1 MRTVTIW
8 YSANQVRRSAAKC
21 LSAVLG
27 SRPELLSEFYKSV
40 SPALIARFKGT
51 IVSQYFCKLLSL
63 CSLLSS
69 CYSNFLECRKGE
81 LHSTTVLIKFT
92 FCKLGKKE
100 YMYHVIG
107 LLPVPD
113 PDLEIRVGGGVR
125 GAVIE
130 TLREGGGGLVSKN
143 NFLALQFG
151 PVPPLYS
158 PLTMLYI
165 CFTWTVAQNRRK
177 LCFIPS
183 SCKICVILTSPTE
196 EFFFLL

>member
-1 MRTVTIW
+1 MPSNFTCMRTVTVW

-69 CYSNFLECRKGE
+69 CYSNFLECRKGG
-81 LHSTTVLIKFT
+81 LRRCSVLIKFT

-100 YMYHVIG
+100 YKYHVIG

-113 PDLEIRVGGGVR
+113 PDLEIRW
-125 GAVIE
+125 
-130 TLREGGGGLVSKN
+130 GGGGGGGSPRALDKRGGGCGSPKKN
-143 NFLALQFG
+143 
-151 PVPPLYS
+151 
-158 PLTMLYI
+158 I
-165 CFTWTVAQNRRK
+165 
-177 LCFIPS
+177 
-183 SCKICVILTSPTE
+183 
-196 EFFFLL
+196 